1 MKKIFTLMVILVFAQ
16 AAFSESPPAA
26 KKPSFKKRCSALFSV
41 KKISSSVLMRAEQ
54 LEAFLLDR
62 FLLKKLLIERDKQ
75 IKRNTMHQLRQNFRK
90 AGHSQIKTEPQ
101 KQEIERLLAEL
112 IYARNNT
119 KFFLKRAL
127 KRLEQEPSEEKQH
140 IFMELNDAVKKAQR
154 KDSFYIET
162 AKEIATLTTAK
173 ELVKAIAEAQSIA
186 KEITAKDIIDTG
198 RIEILVLELK
208 AIAEKAA
215 AIVRIAAAS
224 ADVDAAKEAA
234 VREKLNKMLVDR
246 ERLEIIKFFIVI
258 ENIAKAGEEIAKV
271 ITTVK
276 AIASA
281 EEAQALAKAEAE
293 LAEVTAEARE
303 IIVAREKIVEGR
315 GLRVEG
321 SNLGYKS
328 LHKLIIR
335 EDIIAAQ
342 ELAEA
347 IAIIS
352 EIAGVE
358 VKEAA
363 NILSMLKIIETM

>member
-1 MKKIFTLMVILVFAQ
+1 
-16 AAFSESPPAA
+16 
-26 KKPSFKKRCSALFSV
+26 
-41 KKISSSVLMRAEQ
+41 
-54 LEAFLLDR
+54 
-62 FLLKKLLIERDKQ
+62 
-75 IKRNTMHQLRQNFRK
+75 
-90 AGHSQIKTEPQ
+90 
-101 KQEIERLLAEL
+101 
-112 IYARNNT
+112 
-119 KFFLKRAL
+119 
-127 KRLEQEPSEEKQH
+127 
-140 IFMELNDAVKKAQR
+140 MELNDAVKKAQR

-162 AKEIATLTTAK
+162 AKQIAALKTVQ
-173 ELVKAIAEAQSIA
+173 ELVKAIAEAQAIA

-215 AIVRIAAAS
+215 AIIRIAAAA
-224 ADVDAAKEAA
+224 ADADAAQQEFIIYPTKIQIQKA
-234 VREKLNKMLVDR
+234 VTEQLVR
-246 ERLEIIKFFIVI
+246 THNYEHVELLKSHVVI
-258 ENIAKAGEEIAKV
+258 GQVAKAGEEIAKA

-281 EEAQALAKAEAE
+281 EEAQALAKAEEE

-303 IIVAREKIVEGR
+303 IIVERDKNISVETG
-315 GLRVEG
+315 
-321 SNLGYKS
+321 NYKS
-328 LHKLIIR
+328 LNKLIIR